1 MIILTVFYILRY
13 GQCDHAGIK
22 QETASEDNCDFEEQ
36 DINAEE
42 FVYFSNKAF
51 NSIFNVNEFSCECH
65 RTSVTDL
72 KITC

>member
-42 FVYFSNKAF
+42 FVYFSNKVH
-51 NSIFNVNEFSCECH
+51 I
-65 RTSVTDL
+65 
-72 KITC
+72 